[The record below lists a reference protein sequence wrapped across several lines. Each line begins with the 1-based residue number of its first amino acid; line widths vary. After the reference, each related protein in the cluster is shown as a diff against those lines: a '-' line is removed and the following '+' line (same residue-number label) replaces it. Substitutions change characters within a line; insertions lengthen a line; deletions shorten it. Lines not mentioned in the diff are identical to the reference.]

1 MNTKA
6 IITSLVTAAI
16 IAMVSVVGAN
26 YSEIGKLGERD
37 RSTEASLKRIEAK
50 VDNIHQFLMKQKNGN
65 MIRYK

>member
-26 YSEIGKLGERD
+26 YSEIGRLGERD
-37 RSTEASLKRIEAK
+37 RSTGASLKRIEDK
-50 VDNIHQFLMKQKNGN
+50 VDNIHRFLLERNDDK
-65 MIRYK
+65 IL

>member
-6 IITSLVTAAI
+6 IITSLVTTAI

-37 RSTEASLKRIEAK
+37 RSTEASLIRIEEK
-50 VDNIHQFLMKQKNGN
+50 VDNIHRFLIKKNN
-65 MIRYK
+65 DIL

>member
-37 RSTEASLKRIEAK
+37 RSAKASLERIEAK
-50 VDNIHQFLMKQKNGN
+50 VDNIHRFLLERNDDK
-65 MIRYK
+65 IL

>member
-37 RSTEASLKRIEAK
+37 RSTEASLKRIEDK
-50 VDNIHQFLMKQKNGN
+50 VDNIHRFLLERNDDK
-65 MIRYK
+65 IL